1 MDPWIWAVLLLLV
14 GMGLV
19 VMDIFLPSG
28 GIFAFLAVGAI
39 LGAIWLGF
47 SHNSVVGVMVLGGA
61 VVGTVVAVAVAL
73 KYWPSTAL
81 GKQMLLQVPSSNDVL
96 PENSPRKTL
105 EALVGRTGRAKSPM
119 LPSGMIAI
127 DGLTLD
133 AISEGMPVEAGQRV
147 RVVEIRGNRVVVR
160 GLPDEPQD
168 AAENDPLAQ
177 PIDWDNSEPFR
188 PSQA

>member
-1 MDPWIWAVLLLLV
+1 MDPWIWAVLLVVV

-19 VMDIFLPSG
+19 ALDIFLPSG

-47 SHNSVVGVMVLGGA
+47 AQNSLVGVLILGGA
-61 VVGTVVAVAVAL
+61 VVGTVAAVAVAL

-81 GKQMLLQVPSSNDVL
+81 GKQMLLQVPSSDDVL

-105 EALVGRTGRAKSPM
+105 EALVGRVGRAKSPM
-119 LPSGMIAI
+119 LPSGMVAI
-127 DGLTLD
+127 DGMTVD
-133 AISEGMPVEAGQRV
+133 AISEGLPVEAGQRV

-160 GLPDEPQD
+160 GLPPEEPHEDQ
-168 AAENDPLAQ
+168 DPLAQ
-177 PIDWDNSEPFR
+177 PVDWDDSEPFR
-188 PSQA
+188 RTQA